1 MFYVTK
7 QETIDAVKEIY
18 ARRIR
23 LIRRA
28 ISAAKRARD
37 AGVFCSNFE
46 TAIAAL
52 QLAEKQTRIDLENQM
67 SYWNEISAGDPVRAG

>member
-1 MFYVTK
+1 MFYATK
-7 QETIDAVKEIY
+7 QETIDEIKKIY
-18 ARRIR
+18 DRRIK

-52 QLAEKQTRIDLENQM
+52 QLAEKQTKIDLENQI
-67 SYWNEISAGDPVRAG
+67 SYWNEMGAGDPARAG